1 MGSSSSPGSRDIF
14 EKIAPR
20 LTRHIIGT
28 RHLGKMAGGNQK
40 KKEAIA
46 RKEIEQLKREAG
58 VKRKPMTV
66 TTKDLVEYIKEQMPE
81 DYLLRNNGLGQN
93 VKDKE
98 NPYPT
103 PSLCSLLSA

>member
-1 MGSSSSPGSRDIF
+1 MGVEARQLTWDIRKTSSP
-14 EKIAPR
+14 AQ
-20 LTRHIIGT
+20 RHI
-28 RHLGKMAGGNQK
+28 RRRNLGKMAGGNQK

-58 VKRKPMTV
+58 VKREPMTV
-66 TTKDLVEYIKEQMPE
+66 TAKDLVEYIKEQMPE

-103 PSLCSLLSA
+103 ASVCSLLSA